1 MSRNRCALKSTS
13 CSRRV
18 LGYAPLAVAIML
30 SFARPTQAANI
41 AVNST
46 DAVSE
51 AGVCTIIDAVTA
63 VNTQAAV
70 NGCAAGDGDNDTID
84 LTGFTTPT
92 TISLTQAVPTTGR
105 ALIISNNVNI
115 VGLLNGQTPLVTI
128 QRSTVSGTPAFG
140 LINSTAPLNIIG
152 LTLSNGA
159 SGMYSGGAILAS
171 SNLTM
176 SYCVVSNNTSDSAGG
191 GIAASAQFAIDH
203 SIVTGNTGGNA
214 GGGIETS
221 SSTSIYFSTVSN
233 NATLSATSSSTG
245 GGGVFTNGSLLMRN
259 TTVDGNTS
267 ASGGGGIY
275 GPGVVN
281 IVNSTISNNVA
292 SNGSGGGVFG
302 GSGGVSIDSS
312 TITANHAE
320 GDGGGIY
327 GGPVALTNSTITGNS
342 ATGIGAG
349 VAADV
354 FMSSYATITLNT
366 SAGPGGGVN
375 FVTSAKSYGTIF
387 SGNNDGTTA
396 DDLAT
401 AGTAA
406 LMGQYNIVSATT
418 VTTPSGTRSC
428 VPTLL
433 PLADNGGPT
442 QTMALQTGDTCA
454 IDYASS
460 SPAQTT
466 DQRGFPRPA
475 VVGSN
480 ADIGAYEFGSMDP
493 DKIFANGFET

>member
-1 MSRNRCALKSTS
+1 MSRNRSSLKSFS
-13 CSRRV
+13 SSRHV
-18 LGYAPLAVAIML
+18 LAYAPLAVAIML

-41 AVNST
+41 AVNSA

-51 AGVCTIIDAVTA
+51 VGVCTIIDAVTA
-63 VNTQAAV
+63 VNSQAAV

-92 TISLTQAVPTTGR
+92 TISLTQAVPTTGF
-105 ALIISNNVNI
+105 ALILSNSVNI
-115 VGLLNGQTPLVTI
+115 VGGLNGKTPLVTI

-140 LINSTAPLNIIG
+140 LIKNTAPLDIIG
-152 LTLSNGA
+152 LTLSNGS

-171 SNLTM
+171 GNLTM
-176 SYCVVSNNTSDSAGG
+176 SYCVVSNNSSDGAGG
-191 GIAASAQFAIDH
+191 GIAASAQLRMDN
-203 SIVTGNTGGNA
+203 SVVTGNKGGNA

-221 SSTSIYFSTVSN
+221 ASTSIYFSTISN

-259 TTVDGNTS
+259 TSVDGNTS

-281 IVNSTISNNVA
+281 IVNSTISNNTA

-302 GSGGVSIDSS
+302 ASGGVSIDSS
-312 TITANHAE
+312 TVTGNHAE
-320 GDGGGIY
+320 GDGGGID
-327 GGPVALTNSTITGNS
+327 GGPVTLTNSTITGNS

-354 FMSSYATITLNT
+354 FTSSYATITLNT
-366 SAGPGGGVN
+366 SQGPGGGVN

-387 SGNNDGTTA
+387 QGNNNGAAA

-401 AGTAA
+401 AGVAA
-406 LMGQYNIVSATT
+406 LVGQYNIVGATA
-418 VTTPSGTRSC
+418 VATPIGTLSC
-428 VPTLL
+428 VPALL

-442 QTMALQTGDTCA
+442 QTMALQAGDSCA
-454 IDYASS
+454 IDHAST
-460 SPAQTT
+460 SPAQST
-466 DQRGFPRPA
+466 DQRGFLRP
-475 VVGSN
+475 VTVGSN

-493 DKIFANGFET
+493 DEIFANGFEP